1 MLCHLQTNIES
12 NVRKSKQM
20 KQIKS
25 ILTNIIQFL
34 IKTLRLKFFWMFIV
48 LFMLTLVSTVVS
60 IALKW
65 GTIESITNVSKNHWH
80 ILISLIPIFLLLLM
94 IVSEFLWLS
103 SSDENTKS
111 LKGSPLWFI
120 ISLVIVFA
128 LFFTTPWKWISPILT
143 VVNTIWIPLLWKN
156 NKNTK
161 IENTENRVN
170 KPTNDNQTYSTND
183 DKSCIQNLSIKSRKY
198 KKPLRYK

>member
-1 MLCHLQTNIES
+1 
-12 NVRKSKQM
+12 M

-25 ILTNIIQFL
+25 ILTNIIQFI
-34 IKTLRLKFFWMFIV
+34 IKTLRLKFFCMFLV
-48 LFMLTLVSTVVS
+48 LLFLTFFSTAIS

-103 SSDENTKS
+103 SSEEDTKS
-111 LKGSPLWFI
+111 LKSGSLWFF
-120 ISLVIVFA
+120 ISLIIVFT
-128 LFFTTPWKWISPILT
+128 LFFTTPWKWINPILT

-161 IENTENRVN
+161 IENTENQLN
-170 KPTNDNQTYSTND
+170 TPTNDNQTCSTSD
-183 DKSCIQNLSIKSRKY
+183 DKSCIQNLSIKYRKY
-198 KKPLRYK
+198 KKPLRYN